1 MKCYENLVKA
11 DINIYA
17 DNVCCLVLEEED
29 IENIYH
35 ILRLRKIIQI
45 ICNLENK

>member
-17 DNVCCLVLEEED
+17 ENLCCLVLEEEN
-29 IENIYH
+29 IETYTTFSD
-35 ILRLRKIIQI
+35 RGK
-45 ICNLENK
+45 